1 MKRTN
6 TRQRILS
13 EALRL
18 FAAGGFDAVRVQQIA
33 DAVGIRAP
41 SLYKHF
47 KSKQDIFDTIL
58 EEMEKRYQKQMGSL
72 QMNGAEPG
80 KDASLFTSM
89 SEEQL
94 VQTGKILFGYFL
106 HDEYAANFRRALSME
121 QYRSPKLPALYAKQ
135 YIDDPLSF
143 QGALFGMLIQ
153 TGNLLPED
161 PGVMAL
167 QFYSPVFLLLTLCDC
182 RPEREP
188 EATSLLEKHIRQFYR
203 LYGNKEKKV

>member
-18 FAAGGFDAVRVQQIA
+18 FAASGFDAVRVQQIA

-47 KSKQDIFDTIL
+47 KSKQEIFDTIL
-58 EEMEKRYQKQMGSL
+58 AEMEERYQKQMGSL
-72 QMNGAEPG
+72 RMNGVEPG
-80 KDASLFTSM
+80 KDVNLFTSM

-94 VQTGKILFGYFL
+94 VQTGRILFNYFL

-121 QYRSPKLPALYAKQ
+121 QYRSPKLPVLYAKQ
-135 YIDDPLSF
+135 YIEDPLSF
-143 QGALFGMLIQ
+143 QSALFGMLIQ
-153 TGNLLPED
+153 AGNLLPED
-161 PGVMAL
+161 PQVMAL

-182 RPEREP
+182 RPEKEP
-188 EATSLLEKHIRQFYR
+188 DATSLLDKHIRQFYR
-203 LYGNKEKKV
+203 LYGKRRNTI